1 MRTMFKRHLLVPAV
15 VFVGTVCFFPLSCT
29 QKRAEEKSPVTVSV
43 ISVGSSSSCSGDVYV
58 GQVCASRSAVV
69 TAPYGG
75 TLVSSSVSQGDRVKA
90 SQELAKVESSGVQSS
105 YEMACATLRQAE
117 DGYQRL
123 SKVYGSGSVADVKMV
138 EMQTNLEK
146 ARAAEASARKAVEDC
161 TLKAPFS
168 GVVGEIYA
176 EEGEQLMVSAPVVKI
191 VDVNS
196 LQIKIPVP
204 EGEISSLNIGRK
216 AYMSVPA
223 VSLKDVPLRLVRKGV
238 VASSLAHTYECVLEP
253 LSFVPSLMSGMVC
266 KVTFEDKD
274 VRSRMLVPASVVR
287 TDMQGRYVWTV
298 DEDDIVHKVFVK
310 VDGFSGD
317 GVVISEGL
325 SDGDRVIVDG
335 VSRVSTGMKVKT
347 VEKQFADDGRVR

>member
-1 MRTMFKRHLLVPAV
+1 
-15 VFVGTVCFFPLSCT
+15 
-29 QKRAEEKSPVTVSV
+29 
-43 ISVGSSSSCSGDVYV
+43 
-58 GQVCASRSAVV
+58 
-69 TAPYGG
+69 
-75 TLVSSSVSQGDRVKA
+75 
-90 SQELAKVESSGVQSS
+90 
-105 YEMACATLRQAE
+105 
-117 DGYQRL
+117 
-123 SKVYGSGSVADVKMV
+123 
-138 EMQTNLEK
+138 
-146 ARAAEASARKAVEDC
+146 
-161 TLKAPFS
+161 
-168 GVVGEIYA
+168 
-176 EEGEQLMVSAPVVKI
+176 MVSAPVVKI

-204 EGEISSLNIGRK
+204 EGEISSLDIGRK

-223 VSLKDVPLRLVRKGV
+223 ISLKDVPLRLVRKGV

-266 KVTFEDKD
+266 TVTFEDKD
-274 VRSRMLVPASVVR
+274 VSSRTVVPASVVR

>member
-1 MRTMFKRHLLVPAV
+1 M
-15 VFVGTVCFFPLSCT
+15 
-29 QKRAEEKSPVTVSV
+29 VT
-43 ISVGSSSSCSGDVYV
+43 D
-58 GQVCASRSAVV
+58 
-69 TAPYGG
+69 PYGG

-204 EGEISSLNIGRK
+204 EGEIGALNIGRK

-253 LSFVPSLMSGMVC
+253 LSFVPSLMSGMALIQ
-266 KVTFEDKD
+266 KNQKKN
-274 VRSRMLVPASVVR
+274 LPL
-287 TDMQGRYVWTV
+287 
-298 DEDDIVHKVFVK
+298 HH
-310 VDGFSGD
+310 
-317 GVVISEGL
+317 
-325 SDGDRVIVDG
+325 
-335 VSRVSTGMKVKT
+335 
-347 VEKQFADDGRVR
+347 

>member
-1 MRTMFKRHLLVPAV
+1 MFKRHLLVPAV

-75 TLVSSSVSQGDRVKA
+75 TLVSASVSQGDRVKA

-176 EEGEQLMVSAPVVKI
+176 EEGEQKYQLDSEKLKQLKI
-191 VDVNS
+191 
-196 LQIKIPVP
+196 
-204 EGEISSLNIGRK
+204 
-216 AYMSVPA
+216 Y
-223 VSLKDVPLRLVRKGV
+223 
-238 VASSLAHTYECVLEP
+238 
-253 LSFVPSLMSGMVC
+253 
-266 KVTFEDKD
+266 
-274 VRSRMLVPASVVR
+274 
-287 TDMQGRYVWTV
+287 
-298 DEDDIVHKVFVK
+298 
-310 VDGFSGD
+310 
-317 GVVISEGL
+317 
-325 SDGDRVIVDG
+325 
-335 VSRVSTGMKVKT
+335 
-347 VEKQFADDGRVR
+347 